1 MLFWRDLAGH
11 ERIKESLFKA
21 RQLGRISH
29 ACLFSGP
36 PGVGKKTA
44 GLAWAR
50 ALLCKKGDTD
60 ACGFCYDC
68 QLFERG
74 AHPDLKIIRPQGAS
88 IKIAQLRELQDSA
101 ALTSFGGGRQVYLI
115 EQAEKMT
122 NAAANCFLKILEEP
136 PAGVVFILV
145 ADDGMA
151 MLSTVMSRCQHYRFN
166 PLPEDDVL
174 QVLGRTCGGNNDQA
188 RVAARMSMG
197 CPGRALLMLNGSDQR
212 EEMLQLLMSLT
223 GQRRYLPVDG
233 LGLDGR
239 EDLDGFINCTRLFFR
254 DALVWKISGST
265 ELLIN
270 IDYQEAIAE
279 LAGAYEEQDLVDIL
293 LTLEKSARRLA
304 GNANQRL
311 LIDSLVLQITGSE
324 REV

>member
-1 MLFWRDLAGH
+1 MLFLRDLTGH

-29 ACLFSGP
+29 AYLFSGP

-44 GLAWAR
+44 GLAFAG

-60 ACGFCYDC
+60 ACGFCDDC
-68 QLFERG
+68 QSFGRG
-74 AHPDLKIIRPQGAS
+74 VHPDLKIIRPQGAS
-88 IKIAQLRELQDSA
+88 IKIAQLREIQDSA

-122 NAAANCFLKILEEP
+122 NAAANCFLKILEDP
-136 PAGVVFILV
+136 PAGIVFILV
-145 ADDGMA
+145 ADDGTSLLA
-151 MLSTVMSRCQHYRFN
+151 TVLSRCQHYRFN
-166 PLPEDDVL
+166 PLSEEAVL
-174 QVLGRTCGGNNDQA
+174 QVLGVAGSGNIDKA

-212 EEMLQLLMSLT
+212 EKMLKLLLYLIR
-223 GQRRYLPVDG
+223 QRRYMTIDA
-233 LGLDGR
+233 LDGR
-239 EDLDGFINCTRLFFR
+239 EELDGFINFTKLFFR
-254 DALVWKISGST
+254 DALIWKISSST
-265 ELLIN
+265 ELIIN
-270 IDYQEAIAE
+270 VDYQQAITE
-279 LAGAYEEQDLVDIL
+279 LAAAYEEQELVDIL
-293 LTLEKSARRLA
+293 LTLESSVRRLA

-311 LIDSLVLQITGSE
+311 LIDSLVLQIAGSE